1 MSISNKTCTTKK
13 DRAATVTGKS
23 LSRLHTAWVAE
34 GPKGLLREL
43 WMRFWMI
50 FAGRG
55 FLGRM
60 ASRLAA
66 YMAPPYYDRYKLVLM
81 NKKGYISAASTIYHK
96 LLQLGDHVLIDDG
109 VVIFQEIYQG
119 GAGGEVTIGRCV
131 RIYRDV
137 IIQTGQGGRVVIGDE
152 SYIHPRCIISAYKG
166 SVLIGRGVGIAANC
180 SFYPYNHG
188 VAPGIPMAAQP
199 LTSSGDVIVGDGAW
213 IGAGVIVLDG
223 ARIGKGAVIG
233 AGSVVTR
240 DIPDNAI
247 ACGVP
252 AKVVKMRG
260 D

>member
-1 MSISNKTCTTKK
+1 
-13 DRAATVTGKS
+13 
-23 LSRLHTAWVAE
+23 
-34 GPKGLLREL
+34 
-43 WMRFWMI
+43 MI
-50 FAGRG
+50 FAGRS
-55 FLGRM
+55 FLGRI

-66 YMAPPYYDRYKLVLM
+66 CAAPPYYDRYRLSGM
-81 NKKGYISAASTIYHK
+81 NKKGYVSTASTIHHK
-96 LLQLGDHVLIDDG
+96 SLQLGDHILIDDG
-109 VVIFQEIYQG
+109 VIIFQEIYQG
-119 GAGGEVTIGRCV
+119 EAGGKVTVGRCV

-188 VAPGIPMAAQP
+188 VASGIPIKKQP
-199 LTSSGDVIVGDGAW
+199 LTSSGDITIGDGAW

-223 ARIGKGAVIG
+223 AKIGKGAVIG